1 MGAAHFSGVRSRR
14 GRVAAVFFFLGLI
27 SLSCAGRL
35 PASRQKLEVRKHLKR
50 LNKPALKTIKVFLSS
65 FECKWL
71 FLLFCSFTLCSVWL
85 LRKCSLMGKK
95 GKIPSKVFSALP
107 LILFPVSPL
116 KVKLSN
122 LQFGAFFFLDL
133 LSFSHTFSA
142 TKQAK
147 SHLVV
152 LCTNFY
158 LNFWWDFKF
167 LSINDFLADS
177 FFSPSISNNGLLFHT
192 EMSISVFFDC

>member
-35 PASRQKLEVRKHLKR
+35 PASRQKLEVQKHLKR

-85 LRKCSLMGKK
+85 LRKCSRWGKK
-95 GKIPSKVFSALP
+95 ERFQVRFFLPCPLSYFQSHPSRLNSVIYSLEHSSF
-107 LILFPVSPL
+107 LICFLFPT
-116 KVKLSN
+116 LSRLPN
-122 LQFGAFFFLDL
+122 RQNRIWLFFVLTFTLTFGGT
-133 LSFSHTFSA
+133 SSS
-142 TKQAK
+142 
-147 SHLVV
+147 
-152 LCTNFY
+152 
-158 LNFWWDFKF
+158 
-167 LSINDFLADS
+167 
-177 FFSPSISNNGLLFHT
+177 
-192 EMSISVFFDC
+192 